1 MQAERKTEKQS
12 KTQETA
18 YRMKIAV
25 PPKLKN
31 ELHLFERSFISNT
44 LRPEAPAFLFSPIKV
59 DCSCE
64 HSDTLGGESA
74 AGSFYD
80 RDQTWCPGDQ
90 SAHHRQVRTSSLL
103 CGGGP
108 STQHHFPSQ
117 KCFNVLIK
125 DPFQLLQADLLS
137 VDNHMYL
144 ILFKWIAIE

>member
-44 LRPEAPAFLFSPIKV
+44 LRLRPQPVQSHK
-59 DCSCE
+59 
-64 HSDTLGGESA
+64 GGSLLWTQRHA
-74 AGSFYD
+74 RRRVCCRSFYD
-80 RDQTWCPGDQ
+80 HDQTWRPGDQ

-137 VDNHMYL
+137 VDNHIYL
-144 ILFKWIAIE
+144 ILFKRIAIE